1 MYAVIRKYQFDQGVS
16 AELDR
21 KIQEFFVPLL
31 KNVQG
36 FVAYYWLDDG
46 KGTGASLSVFQDQA
60 GAEESVRI
68 AAKFV
73 AQHLGG
79 LTLGSP
85 EITQGVVQAY
95 G

>member
-1 MYAVIRKYQFDQGVS
+1 MYAVIRRYQFDQGNS
-16 AELDR
+16 AELGR
-21 KIQEFFVPLL
+21 TIQEFFVPLL
-31 KNVQG
+31 KNVPG

-46 KGTGASLSVFQDQA
+46 SGTGASLSVFQDQA

-73 AQHLGG
+73 AEHLAEMP
-79 LTLGSP
+79 LGSP
-85 EITQGVVQAY
+85 EITQGMVQAH

>member
-1 MYAVIRKYQFDQGVS
+1 MYAVIRKYQLDQGVS

-31 KNVQG
+31 KNVPG
-36 FVAYYWLDDG
+36 FVAYYWLDDA
-46 KGTGASLSVFQDQA
+46 KGTGASLSVFQDKA

-68 AAKFV
+68 AARFV
-73 AQHLGG
+73 EQHLAG
-79 LTLGSP
+79 LSLGSP
-85 EITQGVVQAY
+85 EITQGVVGAY